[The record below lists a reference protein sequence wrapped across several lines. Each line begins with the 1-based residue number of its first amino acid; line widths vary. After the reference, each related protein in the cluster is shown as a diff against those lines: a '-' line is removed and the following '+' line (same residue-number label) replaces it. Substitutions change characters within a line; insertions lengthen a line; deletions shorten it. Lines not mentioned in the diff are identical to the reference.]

1 MRLLIV
7 EDDSTLRGLIRRA
20 LVEDG
25 HVVDGISNGT
35 ECGAYLAASPY
46 DALLL
51 DLNLPQV
58 DGLSILRDLRKRGE
72 TLPVLILTARD
83 AVEDVIAGLDA
94 GADDYLRK
102 PFALAELSARLRSIG
117 RRPPSPATTLLRV
130 GDLTYDT
137 QTHTVRRGE
146 RTVTLTAKECAFL
159 ELLMRNPEQIL
170 TRQVLENRLWD
181 HDREYGSNLL
191 DVYARRLRNKLS
203 EGGESQL
210 LQTVRGLGYR
220 LTAAP

>member
-7 EDDSTLRGLIRRA
+7 EDDSTLRNLMRRA
-20 LVEDG
+20 LIEDG
-25 HVVDGISNGT
+25 HIVDGLRDGR
-35 ECGAYLAASPY
+35 ECAAYLSASPY

-51 DLNLPQV
+51 DLNLPHM
-58 DGLSILRDLRKRGE
+58 DGLALLRGLRSDGVN
-72 TLPVLILTARD
+72 LPVLILTARD

-102 PFALAELSARLRSIG
+102 PFALGELAARLRSIG
-117 RRPPSPATTLLRV
+117 RRPPSSVSTMLCV

-137 QTHTVRRGE
+137 QTHAVRRGE
-146 RTVTLTAKECAFL
+146 RTLYLTAKESAFL
-159 ELLMRNPEQIL
+159 ELLMRHPDQIL
-170 TRQVLENRLWD
+170 TRRTLENRLWD
-181 HDREYGSNLL
+181 HQRDYGSNLL

-203 EGGESQL
+203 EAGESQL

-220 LTAAP
+220 LTADQ